1 LTLAN
6 PVVFGDIVTV
16 SYTKPSKNALKT
28 ASGGKAVSI
37 SNQPVINNCIN
48 IAPVALITYPI
59 NNGSFTAPAN
69 ITITA
74 NVSDADGSVALVEFY
89 NGNTKLG
96 SVSATPYSFAWN
108 NIGAGIY
115 SLTVVATDNNNAKT
129 TSSPISISVTNETDT
144 INVPPVVEIS
154 NPQKGNKYEN
164 SATIDIEAMA
174 YDPDGTIRKVEFYNG
189 STKLVELTSSPYLFS
204 WKDVNAG
211 TYTITAVATDNS
223 NVSSVSS
230 PVDFIVN
237 ADFKYDANSEI
248 INLYPNPN
256 DGHFSIEL
264 LKPLEDEKCEIVIA
278 DLGGKKVSS
287 VSLTSEET
295 VKQFDLPFIKSGIYI
310 MMIIG
315 QGILV
320 TKKFIKK

>member
-1 LTLAN
+1 
-6 PVVFGDIVTV
+6 
-16 SYTKPSKNALKT
+16 
-28 ASGGKAVSI
+28 
-37 SNQPVINNCIN
+37 
-48 IAPVALITYPI
+48 
-59 NNGSFTAPAN
+59 
-69 ITITA
+69 
-74 NVSDADGSVALVEFY
+74 
-89 NGNTKLG
+89 
-96 SVSATPYSFAWN
+96 
-108 NIGAGIY
+108 
-115 SLTVVATDNNNAKT
+115 
-129 TSSPISISVTNETDT
+129 
-144 INVPPVVEIS
+144 
-154 NPQKGNKYEN
+154 
-164 SATIDIEAMA
+164 
-174 YDPDGTIRKVEFYNG
+174 
-189 STKLVELTSSPYLFS
+189 LFS